1 MRARMSSRPARL
13 VLAAVAGLAL
23 AGGAAVTA
31 TAASGGASGGVEPTC
46 GTNDLDFSVSEK
58 SQAGGYYQIT
68 AKAKPGVTC
77 WLEGVYPS
85 ASFGSSADSE
95 VSPAQQAVSD
105 SVRLTG
111 DTEAYAGINPKPV
124 NEDGGLQYD
133 FLHLSL
139 LGDTTHSVTL
149 ELPSTATVIDPIAT
163 NWHADASDAVP
174 FPN

>member
-1 MRARMSSRPARL
+1 MSSRPARL
-13 VLAAVAGLAL
+13 VLAAVAALAL
-23 AGGAAVTA
+23 TGGAAATA
-31 TAASGGASGGVEPTC
+31 TAGPSGGVEPTC

-58 SQAGGYYQIT
+58 SQAGGYYQVT
-68 AKAKPGVTC
+68 AKAKPGITC

-85 ASFGSSADSE
+85 ASFGSSADSA
-95 VSPAQQAVSD
+95 VSPAEQAVSD

-111 DTEAYAGINPKPV
+111 DTEAYAGINPKSV
-124 NEDGGLQYD
+124 NEDGGVQYD

-139 LGDTTHSVTL
+139 LGDETHSVTL
-149 ELPSTATVIDPIAT
+149 DLPSTATVIDPIAT